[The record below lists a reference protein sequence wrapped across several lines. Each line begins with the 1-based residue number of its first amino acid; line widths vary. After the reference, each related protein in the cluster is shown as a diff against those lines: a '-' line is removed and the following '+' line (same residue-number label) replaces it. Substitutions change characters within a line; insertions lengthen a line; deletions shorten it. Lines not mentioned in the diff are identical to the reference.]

1 MLFDIVESQA
11 VASTQ
16 GTAHRNGPD
25 RNGFVGLVL
34 VSHSAAI
41 ASGLAEL
48 VAQVAG
54 SDVPIVTAGGGPDG
68 TLGTDG
74 GRVLE
79 AIRAADG
86 GAGAVVLIDLGSSLL
101 SVKSALG
108 EMGEAEAARIVLA
121 DAPLVEGAIAAGVTA
136 STGASLAEVAVAAE
150 EARRAPK
157 L

>member
-1 MLFDIVESQA
+1 MAFDIVECPA
-11 VASTQ
+11 VASLDE
-16 GTAHRNGPD
+16 A
-25 RNGFVGLVL
+25 GFVGLVI

-54 SDVPIVTAGGGPDG
+54 PDVPIVTAGGGPGG

-79 AIRAADG
+79 ALRSVN
-86 GAGAVVLIDLGSSLL
+86 GAGAVVLADLGSSLL
-101 SVKSALG
+101 SVKAALA
-108 EMGEAEAARIVLA
+108 EWRPDEAERIVLA

-136 STGASLAEVAVAAE
+136 STGASLAEVAGAAE
-150 EARRAPK
+150 EARSVAK

>member
-1 MLFDIVESQA
+1 MAFDIVECRTVTSSNA
-11 VASTQ
+11 GGS
-16 GTAHRNGPD
+16 
-25 RNGFVGLVL
+25 VGLVI

-41 ASGLAEL
+41 ATGLAEL

-54 SDVPIVTAGGGPDG
+54 PDVPIVTAGGGPGG

-79 AIRAADG
+79 ALRTVD
-86 GAGAVVLIDLGSSLL
+86 GAGAVVLADLGSSLL
-101 SVKSALG
+101 SVKAAL
-108 EMGEAEAARIVLA
+108 AELSPGDAARIVLA

-136 STGASLAEVAVAAE
+136 STGASLSEVAGAAE
-150 EARRAPK
+150 EARNVPK

>member
-1 MLFDIVESQA
+1 L
-11 VASTQ
+11 
-16 GTAHRNGPD
+16 TAATETRC
-25 RNGFVGLVL
+25 VGLVI

-41 ASGLAEL
+41 AGGLAEL

-54 SDVPIVTAGGGPDG
+54 PDVPIVTAGGGPDG

-79 AIRAADG
+79 ALRAVG
-86 GAGAVVLIDLGSSLL
+86 NGSGAVVLVDLGSSVL
-101 SVKSALG
+101 SVRAALG
-108 EMGEAEAARIVLA
+108 ELSDDEAARIVVA

-136 STGASLAEVAVAAE
+136 STGASLAEVAGAAE
-150 EARRAPK
+150 EARNVAK